1 MVIGI
6 TGGEEEEIRGEPLVG
21 PSGRKT
27 TRALQW
33 GAGSE
38 SSRLT
43 IRKYNL
49 FNCRARKPGVYRKFV
64 NRKGNEVKISE
75 FRACCERWLFPE
87 LRTTKAKLVLCFGAD
102 VYKFLFKASNGYQF
116 DVFGKAMG
124 HRLCKP
130 QLDITPQGLGKRI
143 VTYGKTYET

>member
-38 SSRLT
+38 GSRLT
-43 IRKYNL
+43 IRKYNI
-49 FNCRARKPGVYRKFV
+49 FNCRAKKPGVTRKFV
-64 NRKGNEVKISE
+64 NRIPSVSE
-75 FRACCERWLFPE
+75 FRACSERWLFPE
-87 LRTTKAKLVLCFGAD
+87 LRTTPVKLVLCFGAD
-102 VYKFLFKASNGYQF
+102 VYKFLFRSTKGYQF

-124 HRLCKP
+124 HRLWKP
-130 QLDITPQGLGKRI
+130 QLDITPTGGLGKRI
-143 VTYGKTYET
+143 VTYGKIYET